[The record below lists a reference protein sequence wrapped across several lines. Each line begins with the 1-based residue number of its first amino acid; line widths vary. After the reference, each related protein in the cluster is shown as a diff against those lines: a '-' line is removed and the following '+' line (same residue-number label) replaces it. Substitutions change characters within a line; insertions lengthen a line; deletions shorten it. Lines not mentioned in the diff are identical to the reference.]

1 MIGNEIYLNSLKR
14 DLTDGEIEGNYVV
27 ALILMMTLSA
37 VNVQAIKISYTYHLV
52 LHGEPTDS
60 PSPSSWGL
68 F

>member
-1 MIGNEIYLNSLKR
+1 MIGNEIYLNGLKR
-14 DLTDGEIEGNYVV
+14 DLTDGEMKGNYVV

-37 VNVQAIKISYTYHLV
+37 LNVQAIQIC
-52 LHGEPTDS
+52 PTDS